1 MIANPVK
8 CVSRK
13 FRGWHHTT
21 TSDMTHQTTPPPLV
35 ALSQAPANKTLLQGI
50 ITPDKNETHKIY
62 VILFCSLHT
71 VTAQEAATI
80 KICEMHAHALKIC
93 NQKLSWKN
101 YYETVFLCVI
111 IIFAVFMF
119 QMFWTAWI
127 CISELVRI
135 FWGFHFTAFTF
146 ITTRFASCSLFA
158 LIGIMGGIIGFL
170 RLLLFNILV

>member
-1 MIANPVK
+1 M
-8 CVSRK
+8 CVQKVQRVAPHHNK
-13 FRGWHHTT
+13 RHDTPNHTT
-21 TSDMTHQTTPPPLV
+21 TPCCSLSH
-35 ALSQAPANKTLLQGI
+35 SQAPANKTLLQGI

-111 IIFAVFMF
+111 IIFAVFMLH
-119 QMFWTAWI
+119 MFWTAWI

-158 LIGIMGGIIGFL
+158 LIEIMGEIIGFL